1 MLSFY
6 LRELY
11 LNNRLVPDH
20 GLTLAERRLRLS
32 NIEQP
37 LYAVGCI
44 QDHIAPWI
52 EVFRV
57 RDHLSVPIPFSLSSE
72 GHVAGIVNPPS
83 AKSRRRY
90 WSGDVEPGTAPD
102 DWLATQ
108 TPLQGSWWSDWA
120 GWLSETARP
129 TDFEAA
135 HRIIAVSR
143 REHEPMLREHFPEVL
158 ERIQYF
164 EIGDLDVEAP
174 ATAIARLTQAID
186 LEIAALRSRHGV

>member
-1 MLSFY
+1 MNRILFLCTGNYYRSRFAEEY
-6 LRELY
+6 FNHQADRFELPW
-11 LNNRLVPDH
+11 RADSRA
-20 GLTLAERRLRLS
+20 LARDLAATGNQGPISTFAVTELQRRA
-32 NIEQP
+32 I
-37 LYAVGCI
+37 
-44 QDHIAPWI
+44 
-52 EVFRV
+52 
-57 RDHLSVPIPFSLSSE
+57 PIRGGARHP
-72 GHVAGIVNPPS
+72 I
-83 AKSRRRY
+83 
-90 WSGDVEPGTAPD
+90 
-102 DWLATQ
+102 
-108 TPLQGSWWSDWA
+108 
-120 GWLSETARP
+120 TARP